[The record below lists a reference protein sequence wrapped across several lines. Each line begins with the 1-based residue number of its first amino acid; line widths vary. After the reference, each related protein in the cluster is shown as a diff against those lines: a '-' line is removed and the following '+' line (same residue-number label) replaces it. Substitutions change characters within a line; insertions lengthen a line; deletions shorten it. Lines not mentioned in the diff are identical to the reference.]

1 MIKILENDGDFDSE
15 IAAGNVVVD
24 FNATWCGPC
33 RMMGQII
40 DNIAEDY
47 SDITFLSVDVDKHP
61 QLANR
66 FRVTSIPFM
75 VFYSNGEQIQVR
87 NSSGWS
93 DSGLLGARPEEDFC
107 DILDTSFTDIG

>member
-1 MIKILENDGDFDSE
+1 MIKRLASAADFDNEVS
-15 IAAGNVVVD
+15 AGNVVVD

-40 DNIAEDY
+40 DNIQEDY
-47 SDITFLSVDVDKHP
+47 ENITFLSVDVDQYP

-75 VFYSNGEQIQVR
+75 VFYANGEQIQVR
-87 NSSGWS
+87 NSAGQTS
-93 DSGLLGARPEEDFC
+93 SGLLGARSETDFC
-107 DILDTSFTDIG
+107 DILDTSFTNQG